1 MNTPCN
7 PCSDATGQGN
17 ALAAPRRNRY
27 FYGKLLD
34 VPHMQMEQ
42 DYGKLK
48 RWMMNRLSVGTGVL
62 CGLDVTVKDGK
73 ICVAGGVAID
83 SFGREIIV
91 PATYCIDPWKLP
103 DECGNP
109 VKELDRNARHLI
121 QLRVCY
127 RECLSDNSPVQ
138 VSDCNSACACE
149 AGTTIE
155 SFQFQIVEGAPERP
169 TTDVCDLMHL
179 DAKELAEI
187 TDIPAFIRQRL
198 CAQLPHPCLGDKDC
212 CVLLAVIVLLPDGV
226 IGEVRSC
233 AVRTVLYSNAMLFE
247 MILCLVGR
255 IEACCGGEPHT
266 TPPPTKQPPTTP
278 PPTTPPPTKEPP
290 PTPPPTKEPPPT
302 HPPKSTLRVK
312 GVSILDRSGN
322 SIVDLPTPDSV
333 PSVSVNKQPSSI
345 VVIFTEEIVKTSV
358 VTHDYSGVFD
368 PKSFS
373 FLVTSDSKRF
383 TRAYVPGAMQFP
395 ATNAAQF
402 DLQGKQIDMLA
413 FPTGTY
419 TVTLFGDPDPTPAIK
434 RPAISSPPPSA
445 VHLDGDPNGSPPSFP
460 SGDGTQGGQFVCNF
474 VVK

>member
-17 ALAAPRRNRY
+17 ALAPPRRNRY

-62 CGLDVTVKDGK
+62 CGLDVTAKGGK
-73 ICVAGGVAID
+73 ICISGGVAID

-91 PATYCIDPWKLP
+91 PAMYCIDPWKLP

-109 VKELDRNARHLI
+109 VKELDRHARHLI

-127 RECLSDNSPVQ
+127 RECLTDNSPVQ

-179 DAKELAEI
+179 DAKELAEVR
-187 TDIPAFIRQRL
+187 DIPAFIRQRL

-226 IGEVRSC
+226 IGEVQSC

-255 IEACCGGEPHT
+255 IEKCCGGEPHT
-266 TPPPTKQPPTTP
+266 TPTPTPTPTP
-278 PPTTPPPTKEPP
+278 TREPP
-290 PTPPPTKEPPPT
+290 PRSP
-302 HPPKSTLRVK
+302 LRVK
-312 GVSILDRSGN
+312 GVSILARNAALSFDFGAPG
-322 SIVDLPTPDSV
+322 DV
-333 PSVSVNKQPSSI
+333 PSVPFNEHPFSI
-345 VVIFTEEIVKTSV
+345 VVTFTQPVVPATV
-358 VTHDYSGVFD
+358 VTHDYSGAFD

-373 FLVTSDSKRF
+373 FLVTSDSRRF
-383 TRAYVPGAMQFP
+383 TRAYVPGTMQFP
-395 ATNAAQF
+395 ATNVAQF
-402 DLQGKQIDMLA
+402 DLQGREIDMSA
-413 FPTGTY
+413 FPPGTY
-419 TVTLFGDPDPTPAIK
+419 TVTLFGDPDPSPAIN

-445 VHLDGDPNGSPPSFP
+445 VHLDGDPNGSPPVFP
-460 SGDGTQGGQFVCNF
+460 SGNGTPGGKFVCSF
-474 VVK
+474 IVK